1 MGLQRNT
8 TDQREDMSAADG
20 TRGRYDAATAGGG
33 RQVLCPNPAAGYAP
47 VPGTRRER
55 LRPVKSASE
64 MCSPCEQRNRL
75 KTLQTSEDGT
85 FESCVRP

>member
-8 TDQREDMSAADG
+8 TDQREDMSATDG

-33 RQVLCPNPAAGYAP
+33 QQVLCPNPAAGDAP
-47 VPGTRRER
+47 ARRER

-64 MCSPCEQRNRL
+64 MCSPCEQRNQL